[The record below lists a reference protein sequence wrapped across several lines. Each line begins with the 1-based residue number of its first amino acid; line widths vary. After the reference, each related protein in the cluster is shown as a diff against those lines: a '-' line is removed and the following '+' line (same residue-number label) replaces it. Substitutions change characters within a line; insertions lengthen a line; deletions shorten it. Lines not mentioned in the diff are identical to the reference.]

1 MIPDSKSYFVSPD
14 PVTGSCDTEE
24 FYTTDNMPLY
34 TGNTSTTSN
43 TLKIRPYSINNYS
56 DYLNGVNVLDCYAIA
71 AQVSSSSYFAGL
83 SPTDDAPY
91 RFISGDADYDADV
104 DLDDAYMVQ
113 DLILGNRYDLTRNSW
128 EWVLKDEIEE
138 ADERFEEDPYAFVI
152 DYNWPGSEGI
162 IVSASTNEIVADNDK
177 FFGFRTTKIGDIKTD
192 SGVNHNANS
201 WVCGSGSYFTGG
213 EIASRSNVNIPGKKV
228 RAGSVITIAVN
239 LATHDDIFGLELPI
253 HYSMEDFSFMDISF
267 SEEFAPKWNY
277 NTYISSLVVLDFAI
291 DKTPLPVHNGKILE
305 FRLKALH
312 DIKDIDGL
320 ITWNA
325 ERNAVIVG
333 EDGNLSNYIVALEI
347 KDILP
352 PDLYIEIRSDG
363 GVKEAYVESPKA
375 QQVTL
380 RMFNEQGLMVNNM
393 NLTIQRGENHIVLEN
408 DLISGLYVIQLAN
421 DEQSLVTKM
430 FVD

>member
-1 MIPDSKSYFVSPD
+1 MHHTV
-14 PVTGSCDTEE
+14 
-24 FYTTDNMPLY
+24 
-34 TGNTSTTSN
+34 
-43 TLKIRPYSINNYS
+43 
-56 DYLNGVNVLDCYAIA
+56 
-71 AQVSSSSYFAGL
+71 L
-83 SPTDDAPY
+83 SPPM
-91 RFISGDADYDADV
+91 RIMIADV
-104 DLDDAYMVQ
+104 DLNDAYMVQ

-128 EWVLKDEIEE
+128 EWVLKDEVEE

-162 IVSASTNEIVADNDK
+162 ILPELSTKEIKADNDK

-192 SGVNHNANS
+192 SGTNHNANS

-213 EIASRSNVNIPGKKV
+213 EIASRSEVNIPGKKV
-228 RAGSVITIAVN
+228 RAGSVITIAVD
-239 LATHDDIFGLELPI
+239 LEAHDDIFGLELPI
-253 HYSMEDFSFMDISF
+253 HFSKEDFNLMDIRF
-267 SEEFAPKWNY
+267 SEGFAPKWNY
-277 NTYISSLVVLDFAI
+277 NTYINSLVILDFTI
-291 DKTPLPVHNGKILE
+291 DQTPLHVSNGKILE

-312 DIKDIDGL
+312 DIKDIDGS

-333 EDGNLSNYIVALEI
+333 EDGNLSNSIVALEI

-363 GVKEAYVESPKA
+363 GVKEAYIESPKA

-380 RMFNEQGLMVNNM
+380 HMFNEQGILVSTM
-393 NLTIQRGENHIVLEN
+393 NLTIQRGENHIALEN
-408 DLISGLYVIQLAN
+408 GLISGFYVIQLAN
-421 DEQSLVTKM
+421 DEQSVVTKM